1 MIRFVR
7 AAGFAAAAFALVAG
21 ASYSDPAYAGETI
34 APAVTIA
41 VRVTPAVP
49 VTTGVPVATGV
60 PAVATTRETIAVPVA
75 TAVPAVATTRTPPA
89 STMSDPNLFSKMWS
103 NVTQLVTPRPQAL
116 VPTTLA
122 PASRLAELVLT
133 YAGTQTGDRE
143 MECLA
148 NAVYFEARSE
158 PIEGQLAVAEVV
170 MNRAASGRYPT
181 DLCAVIT
188 QKAQF
193 SFIRRGRFPHAD
205 RASQAWKNAI
215 AIASIARQKLAGNL
229 PSSVLW
235 YHATYVSPSW
245 GKRLTR
251 QGQIGLHIFYS

>member
-1 MIRFVR
+1 MNRIVRF
-7 AAGFAAAAFALVAG
+7 AGFAAAAFALVAG
-21 ASYSDPAYAGETI
+21 ASYSDPAAAGETL
-34 APAVTIA
+34 TK
-41 VRVTPAVP
+41 
-49 VTTGVPVATGV
+49 V
-60 PAVATTRETIAVPVA
+60 PAVAGIEAPQA
-75 TAVPAVATTRTPPA
+75 PATT
-89 STMSDPNLFSKMWS
+89 DPSLFSRMWA
-103 NVTQLVTPRPQAL
+103 NVSAL
-116 VPTTLA
+116 VAPTSA
-122 PASRLAELVLT
+122 PAPSASPAKPLAELVQA
-133 YAGTQTGDRE
+133 YADTRTGDRE

-170 MNRAASGRYPT
+170 LNRASSGRYPT

-193 SFIRRGRFPHAD
+193 SFIQRGRFPRAD
-205 RASQAWKNAI
+205 RSSEAWRKAV
-215 AIASIARQKLAGNL
+215 AIASIARQKLAGSL

-251 QGQIGLHIFYS
+251 QTQIGLHIFYS

>member
-1 MIRFVR
+1 MIRIVR

-21 ASYSDPAYAGETI
+21 ASYSDPAAAGETL
-34 APAVTIA
+34 APAV
-41 VRVTPAVP
+41 VRTETPKP
-49 VTTGVPVATGV
+49 
-60 PAVATTRETIAVPVA
+60 
-75 TAVPAVATTRTPPA
+75 
-89 STMSDPNLFSKMWS
+89 STMTDPDLFSKMWAS
-103 NVTQLVTPRPQAL
+103 VTSLVTPKPE
-116 VPTTLA
+116 A
-122 PASRLAELVLT
+122 PAPVSIPSPARPLAELVQA

-170 MNRAASGRYPT
+170 LNRASSGRYPT

-193 SFIRRGRFPHAD
+193 SFIRRGRFPRAD
-205 RASQAWKNAI
+205 RGSDAWKKAVAI
-215 AIASIARQKLAGNL
+215 ANIARQKLAGNL
-229 PSSVLW
+229 PSGVLW

-251 QGQIGLHIFYS
+251 QAQIGLHIFYS

>member
-1 MIRFVR
+1 MNRIVR

-21 ASYSDPAYAGETI
+21 ASYSDPAAAGE
-34 APAVTIA
+34 
-41 VRVTPAVP
+41 
-49 VTTGVPVATGV
+49 
-60 PAVATTRETIAVPVA
+60 
-75 TAVPAVATTRTPPA
+75 
-89 STMSDPNLFSKMWS
+89 
-103 NVTQLVTPRPQAL
+103 
-116 VPTTLA
+116 TLA
-122 PASRLAELVLT
+122 PAVVRTLAPQAPQAPEASTMTDPSLFSRMWTSVTSLVTPKSDASVPSPGKPLADLVAA
-133 YAGTQTGDRE
+133 YAGTQATDRE

-170 MNRAASGRYPT
+170 LNRSSSGRYPT

-193 SFIRRGRFPHAD
+193 SFIQRGRFPRAD
-205 RASQAWKNAI
+205 RASEAWKTAV

-251 QGQIGLHIFYS
+251 QTQIGLHIFYS

>member
-1 MIRFVR
+1 MNRIVR

-21 ASYSDPAYAGETI
+21 ASYSDPASAGETATK
-34 APAVTIA
+34 APSAVSGQ
-41 VRVTPAVP
+41 AVP
-49 VTTGVPVATGV
+49 GSIMT
-60 PAVATTRETIAVPVA
+60 
-75 TAVPAVATTRTPPA
+75 
-89 STMSDPNLFSKMWS
+89 DPSLFSKMWA
-103 NVTQLVTPRPQAL
+103 NVTLLVSPKAE
-116 VPTTLA
+116 A
-122 PASRLAELVLT
+122 PAPAAIPTAKPLSELVLD

-170 MNRAASGRYPT
+170 LNRASSGRYPT

-193 SFIRRGRFPHAD
+193 SFIQRGRFPAAD
-205 RASQAWKNAI
+205 RGSEAWKKAVAI
-215 AIASIARQKLAGNL
+215 ANIARQRLAGNL

-251 QGQIGLHIFYS
+251 QTQIGLHIFYS

>member
-1 MIRFVR
+1 MIRIVR
-7 AAGFAAAAFALVAG
+7 SAGFAASAFALVAG
-21 ASYSDPAYAGETI
+21 ASYSDPAAAGETL
-34 APAVTIA
+34 APAVVMTKA
-41 VRVTPAVP
+41 P
-49 VTTGVPVATGV
+49 
-60 PAVATTRETIAVPVA
+60 E
-75 TAVPAVATTRTPPA
+75 A
-89 STMSDPNLFSKMWS
+89 STMTDPNLFSKMWA
-103 NVTQLVTPRPQAL
+103 NVTSLVSPKPEAA
-116 VPTTLA
+116 VIPSPAKPLA
-122 PASRLAELVLT
+122 DLVLA
-133 YAGTQTGDRE
+133 YAGTQTSDRE

-193 SFIRRGRFPHAD
+193 SFIQRGRFPAAD
-205 RASQAWKNAI
+205 RGSEAWRKAV

-229 PSSVLW
+229 PTSVLW

-251 QGQIGLHIFYS
+251 QTQIGLHIFYS

>member
-1 MIRFVR
+1 MNRIVR

-21 ASYSDPAYAGETI
+21 ASYSDPAAAGET
-34 APAVTIA
+34 
-41 VRVTPAVP
+41 
-49 VTTGVPVATGV
+49 VA
-60 PAVATTRETIAVPVA
+60 
-75 TAVPAVATTRTPPA
+75 AVPAVITTQAPPA
-89 STMSDPNLFSKMWS
+89 STMTDPGLFSKMWA
-103 NVTQLVTPRPQAL
+103 NVSALVTPKAEAPA
-116 VPTTLA
+116 PTTLA
-122 PASRLAELVLT
+122 PATRLAELVLA
-133 YAGTQTGDRE
+133 YAGTQTGDRQ

-158 PIEGQLAVAEVV
+158 PNEGQLAVAEVV
-170 MNRAASGRYPT
+170 MNRATSGRYPT

-193 SFIRRGRFPHAD
+193 SFINRGRFPRAD
-205 RASQAWKNAI
+205 RGSEAWKKAV
-215 AIASIARQKLAGNL
+215 AIASIARRKLAANL

-251 QGQIGLHIFYS
+251 QTQIGLHIFYS

>member
-1 MIRFVR
+1 MNRIVRF
-7 AAGFAAAAFALVAG
+7 AGFAAAAFALVAG
-21 ASYSDPAYAGETI
+21 ASYSDPAAAGETLTE
-34 APAVTIA
+34 APAVVSTE
-41 VRVTPAVP
+41 VP
-49 VTTGVPVATGV
+49 EVP
-60 PAVATTRETIAVPVA
+60 
-75 TAVPAVATTRTPPA
+75 
-89 STMSDPNLFSKMWS
+89 TMTDPNLFSKMWS
-103 NVTQLVTPRPQAL
+103 DVTALVTPKPET
-116 VPTTLA
+116 PA
-122 PASRLAELVLT
+122 PATNLATATRLAELVLVH
-133 YAGTQTGDRE
+133 AGTQTGDRE

-193 SFIRRGRFPHAD
+193 SFINRGRFPRAD
-205 RASQAWKNAI
+205 RGSEAWKKAV
-215 AIASIARQKLAGNL
+215 AIASIARRKLAANL

-245 GKRLTR
+245 GRRLTR
-251 QGQIGLHIFYS
+251 QTQIGLHIFYS

>member
-1 MIRFVR
+1 MNRIVR

-21 ASYSDPAYAGETI
+21 ASYSDPAAAGETVTA
-34 APAVTIA
+34 APAVVSTEA
-41 VRVTPAVP
+41 A
-49 VTTGVPVATGV
+49 
-60 PAVATTRETIAVPVA
+60 
-75 TAVPAVATTRTPPA
+75 PA
-89 STMSDPNLFSKMWS
+89 STMTDPSLFSRMWA
-103 NVTQLVTPRPQAL
+103 NVTALVTPKPEAP
-116 VPTTLA
+116 VAATTIA
-122 PASRLAELVLT
+122 PGTKLAELVLA
-133 YAGTQTGDRE
+133 YAGTQAADRE

-170 MNRAASGRYPT
+170 LNRAASGRYPT
-181 DLCAVIT
+181 NLCSVIT

-193 SFIRRGRFPHAD
+193 SFIRRGRFPRAD
-205 RASQAWKNAI
+205 RGSEAWRKAV

-245 GKRLTR
+245 GKRLTK
-251 QGQIGLHIFYS
+251 QTQIGLHIFYS

>member
-1 MIRFVR
+1 MNRIVR

-21 ASYSDPAYAGETI
+21 ASYSDPAAAGET
-34 APAVTIA
+34 VTA
-41 VRVTPAVP
+41 
-49 VTTGVPVATGV
+49 
-60 PAVATTRETIAVPVA
+60 A
-75 TAVPAVATTRTPPA
+75 TAQTPPP
-89 STMSDPNLFSKMWS
+89 STMTDPNLFSRMWAS
-103 NVTQLVTPRPQAL
+103 VTALVTPKADSP
-116 VPTTLA
+116 A
-122 PASRLAELVLT
+122 PAVEIAPAARLADLVLA
-133 YAGTQTGDRE
+133 YAGTQTSDRE

-170 MNRAASGRYPT
+170 LNRAASGRYPT

-193 SFIRRGRFPHAD
+193 SFIRRGRFPRAD
-205 RASQAWKNAI
+205 RGSEAWKKAV

-245 GKRLTR
+245 G
-251 QGQIGLHIFYS
+251 

>member
-1 MIRFVR
+1 MNRIVR

-21 ASYSDPAYAGETI
+21 ASYSDPAAAGETL
-34 APAVTIA
+34 APAV
-41 VRVTPAVP
+41 VRTQAPEAP
-49 VTTGVPVATGV
+49 QAPQTSIMT
-60 PAVATTRETIAVPVA
+60 
-75 TAVPAVATTRTPPA
+75 
-89 STMSDPNLFSKMWS
+89 DPSLFSKMWA
-103 NVTQLVTPRPQAL
+103 NVSALVTPAPEAA
-116 VPTTLA
+116 PAALA
-122 PASRLAELVLT
+122 PASRLAELVLA
-133 YAGTQTGDRE
+133 YAATQAGDRE

-170 MNRAASGRYPT
+170 LNRASSGRYPT

-193 SFIRRGRFPHAD
+193 SFIRRGRFPNAD
-205 RASQAWKNAI
+205 RGSEAWKKAV

-235 YHATYVSPSW
+235 YHATYVSPKW

-251 QGQIGLHIFYS
+251 QTQIGLHIFYS